1 MGIAHQNLLLCLQSN
16 GVVLLRIVAVAAG
29 ALRSAEAIVREAL
42 AVELEAARL
51 AAVARLVALRGE
63 LLLEGKLSGRLGM
76 ARSVC
81 VVEKPLCLSQGV
93 FIACHGVLFHA
104 NIAVVHLQS
113 LSEGVVDR
121 RDGGSLSHTMQE
133 LLRAVR
139 VLGIAVCAHPF
150 AWLGELRLDGG
161 VVLPLKLLKTLLRN
175 DSLVQG

>member
-1 MGIAHQNLLLCLQSN
+1 MRIAHQNLLLCLQSN

-51 AAVARLVALRGE
+51 AAVAWLVALRRE

-81 VVEKPLCLSQGV
+81 VVEKPLCLSQRV

-104 NIAVVHLQS
+104 YVVVVHLQS
-113 LSEGVVDR
+113 LSKGVVDR
-121 RDGGSLSHTMQE
+121 RDRGSLSHTM
-133 LLRAVR
+133 
-139 VLGIAVCAHPF
+139 
-150 AWLGELRLDGG
+150 
-161 VVLPLKLLKTLLRN
+161 
-175 DSLVQG
+175 